1 MFLCGIQAGSW
12 DGSLV
17 HKEASSFLA
26 WIPLILS
33 SRPLPTAHLSLPSS
47 ARILS
52 PGPRFFHPPAVLLAP
67 HGHTLA
73 RRDAPTLP
81 TASHVPLHGTS
92 LRLEERAGRLL
103 PLPRWFQGPVP
114 RLLLVPLETLN
125 RTEFSDRFTS
135 VGVEESKPRQTC
147 AAPMS
152 KKNNLKTRKNAHE
165 FHLQREKELEQKRA
179 AKRERKQSAAENKVR
194 AGMDELSRSERRSRR
209 WRAKVAS
216 GRAGTDSFALS
227 RSPDVRVIRRWRW
240 MGARRKPRRK
250 ERESSSGKTWCSV
263 GSK

>member
-1 MFLCGIQAGSW
+1 M
-12 DGSLV
+12 

-103 PLPRWFQGPVP
+103 PLPRWFQGPLPWAASRSLGDPEPNRVQRPFHQCRRGGIEAAPNVCGANVEEEQPQDEEERPRVP
-114 RLLLVPLETLN
+114 SAKGEGT
-125 RTEFSDRFTS
+125 RTEA
-135 VGVEESKPRQTC
+135 G
-147 AAPMS
+147 
-152 KKNNLKTRKNAHE
+152 RKAGTE
-165 FHLQREKELEQKRA
+165 AECGGEQGA
-179 AKRERKQSAAENKVR
+179 CWN
-194 AGMDELSRSERRSRR
+194 
-209 WRAKVAS
+209 
-216 GRAGTDSFALS
+216 GRAVALGTTVSKMACEGGF
-227 RSPDVRVIRRWRW
+227 
-240 MGARRKPRRK
+240 GT
-250 ERESSSGKTWCSV
+250 SGN
-263 GSK
+263 